1 MGPRIGVRARV
12 RGLGLRLGGKG
23 LGYKAMVTVRIRA
36 WVRS

>member
-1 MGPRIGVRARV
+1 MGSRLGVRARV
-12 RGLGLRLGGKG
+12 GGLGLRLGGKG

>member
-1 MGPRIGVRARV
+1 MVK
-12 RGLGLRLGGKG
+12 GLGLRLGVNG